1 MPYIRLYS
9 RKVSLAEKRMLA
21 EKLMSITL
29 SALQLSAE
37 ERHQITIQ
45 FMPPKFTPRPV
56 DSSFRV
62 QEASAVLE
70 VSDHD
75 LTVRKIND
83 FVEAATPVLSE
94 SRAVRRS
101 GRIARMLGVAP
112 DPSRQIAFQFNELRP
127 RGKDASGDSFPP
139 VALPRAA

>member
-9 RKVSLAEKRMLA
+9 REVSLA
-21 EKLMSITL
+21 EKLMSITV
-29 SALQLSAE
+29 SALHLTAE

-45 FMPPKFTPRPV
+45 FMPRKSSPRPV
-56 DSSFRV
+56 DAPLRLE
-62 QEASAVLE
+62 EASAVLE

-94 SRAVRRS
+94 SQAVRRS
-101 GRIARMLGVAP
+101 RIGRMLGIVPEPA
-112 DPSRQIAFQFNELRP
+112 RQIAFQFNELRP
-127 RGKDASGDSFPP
+127 QGKEAIGDRFAP